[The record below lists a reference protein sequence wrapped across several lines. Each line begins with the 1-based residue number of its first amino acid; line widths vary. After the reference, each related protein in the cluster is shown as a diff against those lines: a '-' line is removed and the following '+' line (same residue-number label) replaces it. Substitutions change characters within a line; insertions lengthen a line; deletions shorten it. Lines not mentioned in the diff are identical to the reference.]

1 MLKRVLKILKIA
13 SLISIVII
21 LVQSIL
27 DWGKEIIWQ
36 ERLEDAIVVFV
47 VALFLT
53 IINIYYEEYISE
65 RYSWESQPKKRLV
78 IGSLGS
84 IAATVLSYGFL
95 RMIIFAFYYG
105 QSLDFFFNNERKTE
119 YIFFTIIAFIISLVI
134 HAFYFYKASQESKVK
149 EQKIIAGTA

>member
-53 IINIYYEEYISE
+53 IINIYYEEYISD

-84 IAATVLSYGFL
+84 IAVTVLSYGFL
-95 RMIIFAFYYG
+95 RMIIFVFYYG
-105 QSLDFFFNNERKTE
+105 QSLDFFFKNEK
-119 YIFFTIIAFIISLVI
+119 
-134 HAFYFYKASQESKVK
+134 
-149 EQKIIAGTA
+149 